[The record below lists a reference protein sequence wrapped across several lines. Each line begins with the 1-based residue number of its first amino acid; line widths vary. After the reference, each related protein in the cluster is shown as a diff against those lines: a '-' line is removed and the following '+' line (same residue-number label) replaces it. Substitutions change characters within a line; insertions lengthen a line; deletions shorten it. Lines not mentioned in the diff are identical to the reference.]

1 MTNTV
6 YGPYGKTTWTGT
18 TGINIT
24 RLNNGETQA
33 QIALNGINPDLSG
46 PFVLS
51 GITCTKDGTTA
62 NQLDIASGTA
72 YVTMS
77 DGTVGK
83 IAVGADN
90 THTTS
95 AISSTYYL
103 FLKNNGTW
111 QWSTT
116 STGPANSLPICQAT
130 TDGSGNISTVTDVR
144 HTGGSPGI
152 PIVVARVTDQHVT
165 STADALPIN
174 LSGVIQGL
182 YRATVAGFYGNGT
195 TGEKITVS
203 VAYTSAHSGTPT
215 MYFMTYGGGVSSVV
229 GEFLNGSQTTGM
241 STNTDFAC
249 APIDFYAGAGGI
261 IHFHYID
268 PAGTPNDYVTMLL
281 TRLA

>member
-33 QIALNGINPDLSG
+33 QTALNGINPDLSG

-83 IAVGADN
+83 IAVGAD
-90 THTTS
+90 TSHTTS

-103 FLKNNGTW
+103 FLKNDGTW

-116 STGPANSLPICQAT
+116 STGPTNSLPICQAT

-144 HTGGSPGI
+144 HTGGSPGV
-152 PIVVARVTDQHVT
+152 PIVVARVVDQHVT

-182 YRATVAGFYGNGT
+182 YRATVAGFYGNST

-249 APIDFYAGAGGI
+249 APIDFYVGAGGI

>member
-1 MTNTV
+1 MANTV
-6 YGPYGKTTWTGT
+6 YGPYTETSWSGS

-24 RLNNGETQA
+24 RLDNLETQA
-33 QIALNGINPDLSG
+33 SIALNSINPDLSG

-51 GITCTKDGTTA
+51 GIVCTKDGTNA
-62 NQLDIASGTA
+62 NQLDIASGRA

-77 DGTVGK
+77 DGTTGLIV
-83 IAVGADN
+83 VGADN

-103 FLKNNGTW
+103 FLKNDGTW
-111 QWSTT
+111 QWGTT

-144 HTGGSPGI
+144 HTGGSPGV
-152 PIVVARVTDQHVT
+152 PIVVARVIDQHVT

-174 LSGVIQGL
+174 LSGVIQGF

-215 MYFMTYGGGVSSVV
+215 MYFMTYGGGAPGVV

-241 STNTDFAC
+241 TTSTDFAC

-261 IHFHYID
+261 IRFHYID